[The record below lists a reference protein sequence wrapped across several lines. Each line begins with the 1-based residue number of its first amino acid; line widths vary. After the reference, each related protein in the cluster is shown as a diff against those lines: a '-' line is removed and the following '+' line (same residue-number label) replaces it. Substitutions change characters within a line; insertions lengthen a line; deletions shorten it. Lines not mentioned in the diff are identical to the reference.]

1 MSFDEEFERLSRIK
15 PNLERRAVI
24 INLVRSFFVDQ
35 GFLEVETPV
44 RVPSVA
50 PEQFITPLASEG
62 WFLSTSPE
70 LYMKRLL
77 ACGYDKLFQMSRC
90 FRRGEIGRLH
100 NPEFT
105 LLEWYRRD
113 AGYEETIEDTERLTT
128 SLASGLGLGTTIS
141 YLGRDI
147 DFHLPWPRITV
158 SEAFKRAA
166 GWDPVAEPDGEKFDL
181 DLVSKVIPSLGTSR
195 PMVLTGYPAP
205 MASLAR
211 LNTRDPRVAER
222 AEVFIAGLELANAY
236 GELNDPAEQ
245 RRRFEADA
253 ALIRKAGGN
262 AILSE
267 KFLEAVAHMPP
278 CGGIALGVD
287 RLVMLFCN
295 ASSIQDVLAFPHEWA

>member
-1 MSFDEEFERLSRIK
+1 VSFDDESKRLSRIK

-24 INLVRSFFVDQ
+24 TNLVRSFFLDQ

-44 RVPSVA
+44 RVRSVA
-50 PEQFITPLASEG
+50 PEQFIVPLASED

-77 ACGYDKLFQMSRC
+77 ACGYDKLFQMAHC

-105 LLEWYRRD
+105 LLEWYRRN
-113 AGYEETIEDTERLTT
+113 AGYEETISDTERLIT
-128 SLASGLGLGTTIS
+128 SVARSLGQGTSVS

-147 DFHLPWPRITV
+147 DLRLPWPRVTV
-158 SEAFKRAA
+158 SDAFKRAA
-166 GWDPVAEPDGEKFDL
+166 GWDPVTEPDGEKFDL
-181 DLVSKVIPSLGTSR
+181 DLVSKVIPSFDASR
-195 PMVLTGYPAP
+195 PLVLTGYPAP

-211 LNTRDPRVAER
+211 LNADDPRIAER

-236 GELNDPAEQ
+236 SELNDPEEQ
-245 RRRFEADA
+245 RRRFEAEA
-253 ALIRKAGGN
+253 SLIRQAGGR
-262 AILSE
+262 ATLSE

-295 ASSIQDVLAFPHEWA
+295 AASIRDVLAFPHEWA

>member
-1 MSFDEEFERLSRIK
+1 VSFDDEFERLSRIK
-15 PNLERRAVI
+15 PNLERRSVI
-24 INLVRSFFVDQ
+24 INLVRSFFLDR

-50 PEQFITPLASEG
+50 PEQFITPLASED
-62 WFLSTSPE
+62 WFLTTSPE

-77 ACGYDKLFQMSRC
+77 ACGYDKLFQIGRC

-105 LLEWYRRD
+105 LLEWYRRE
-113 AGYEETIEDTERLTT
+113 AGYEETIDDTEGLI
-128 SLASGLGLGTTIS
+128 ASIARSLGLGTIMS

-147 DFHLPWPRITV
+147 DLNLPWPRATV
-158 SEAFKRAA
+158 SEAFKQAA

-181 DLVSKVIPSLGTSR
+181 DLVSKVIPSFDVSR

-211 LNTRDPRVAER
+211 LNARDPRVAER

-236 GELNDPAEQ
+236 SELNDPQEQ
-245 RRRFEADA
+245 RRRFEEEA
-253 ALIRKAGGN
+253 ALIRGAGGK

-295 ASSIQDVLAFPHEWA
+295 AVSIQDVLAFPHDWA